1 MTSFMP
7 KYKNFDNLSSF
18 IEQYEFS
25 KLLKKKFFKTYMN
38 ELNNNCLFCY
48 NHPPPTPPNTRSTCF
63 LKQVLAYNL

>member
-25 KLLKKKFFKTYMN
+25 KLLKKKFFKTYY
-38 ELNNNCLFCY
+38 EWV
-48 NHPPPTPPNTRSTCF
+48 
-63 LKQVLAYNL
+63 K